1 MNGKM
6 SVCNL
11 LIKQSLLEIT
21 MAKKIKNPSKRKII
35 QMMKDGSLSKQY
47 ENMIYNHAHKMIKMH
62 PWANFDQLVA
72 EGNMG
77 LVSAAY
83 RYDPKKG
90 CLSTLMYKSIWGS
103 MKNLCID
110 PRPSR
115 EVPMDVTDPVF
126 AVEAR
131 EPWLPNFLRELGED
145 ALLLVTSALESS
157 LELKIIISETA
168 PVTGQRAIKKY
179 ANKVLGWNPQRVN
192 HAWKEISA
200 CLG

>member
-1 MNGKM
+1 M
-6 SVCNL
+6 
-11 LIKQSLLEIT
+11 T
-21 MAKKIKNPSKRKII
+21 KKIKNPSKKKVI
-35 QMMKDGSLSKQY
+35 QMMKDGSLSLQFQ
-47 ENMIYNHAHKMIKMH
+47 NMIYDQAHRMIKIH
-62 PWANFDQLVA
+62 PWANFDQLEA

-83 RYDPKKG
+83 RYNPKKG

-110 PRPSR
+110 PRPAR
-115 EVPMDVTDPVF
+115 EVPMDITDPVF

-131 EPWLPNFLRELGED
+131 EAWLPGFLRELGED

-157 LELKIIISETA
+157 QELKTIISETA
-168 PVTGQRAIKKY
+168 PVTGQRSIKKY
-179 ANKVLGWNPQRVN
+179 ASKVLGWSPQRVGL
-192 HAWKEISA
+192 AWKEINA